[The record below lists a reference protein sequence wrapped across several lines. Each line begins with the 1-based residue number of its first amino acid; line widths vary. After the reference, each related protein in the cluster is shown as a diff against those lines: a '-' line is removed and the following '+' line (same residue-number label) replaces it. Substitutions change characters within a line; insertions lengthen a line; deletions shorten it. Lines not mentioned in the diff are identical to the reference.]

1 MNSFFRFEY
10 FKFFG
15 GILFFQFFTRRN
27 LFRSFNSFVSI
38 FTHFLVIFYCFHLCN
53 AVKRMIFFVLIEFCF
68 HFYEKRISYSKVNYF
83 RWKVWQRKKWF
94 IGFSFLSLWN
104 ENILKELLKSFSTL
118 QLFYPFEFI
127 WSQIKCFF
135 HCWKILVLCFQ
146 SHFDLFVLFFSVF
159 RCLNCWN
166 FYETKA
172 KF

>member
-127 WSQIKCFF
+127 GRRLNVFFTVEKYWSCVFKVILNGLFYFF
-135 HCWKILVLCFQ
+135 
-146 SHFDLFVLFFSVF
+146 LFFAV
-159 RCLNCWN
+159 
-166 FYETKA
+166 
-172 KF
+172 